1 MLDTLT
7 IGKHRLCRRPRYAA
21 MITRRRNA
29 SPQSYVA
36 RLPCSPM
43 PDVIAA
49 DPAPDEA
56 ARWSIRRGSAAS
68 PLK

>member
-1 MLDTLT
+1 MLNTLT
-7 IGKHRLCRRPRYAA
+7 IGKHRFFRRPRYAA

-29 SPQSYVA
+29 SPQSNVA

-49 DPAPDEA
+49 PDGQ
-56 ARWSIRRGSAAS
+56 RGGR
-68 PLK
+68 